1 MNAAQARA
9 RDAWLTLLLAPGV
22 GPVAGM
28 RLIERFGDAETAL
41 AAGPAGWR
49 QAGIAEPLHE
59 ALRAPDPD
67 ALAACRGWL
76 DGDAERTLL
85 SIDDARYP
93 PQLLET
99 GRPPLALFCQG
110 NLALLQREQIAIV
123 GARSASRQGLED
135 ARAFAGELA
144 RQGLVVTSGLA
155 SGIDGAAHA
164 GALDAG
170 GTTIAVAGT
179 GPDRVYPARHRQ
191 LAHRIGAQGLIVS
204 EFPPGTGA
212 KPQHFPQRNRIIA
225 GLSLGTLV
233 VEAAAKSGSLIT
245 ARLAA
250 ELGREVFA
258 IPGSIH
264 KPTARG
270 CHALIREG
278 AQLVETVQ
286 EILAALG
293 RASHAATA
301 TLEDVSDPDA
311 NPALSSGARQT
322 LAAVDDNGTAFDQ
335 LVARTGL
342 DVAALSS
349 ALLEL
354 EIAGLVASEPGGS
367 FSRLRRARP

>member
-1 MNAAQARA
+1 MSPAQESA
-9 RDAWLTLLLAPGV
+9 RDAWLTLLLAPGI

-28 RLIERFGDAETAL
+28 RLIERHGDPEAAL
-41 AAGPAGWR
+41 AAGPSGWR
-49 QAGIAEPLHE
+49 AAGIPEPLFE
-59 ALRAPDPD
+59 ALREPD
-67 ALAACRGWL
+67 AEAMTACRDWL
-76 DGDAERTLL
+76 DGAEDRALL
-85 SIDDARYP
+85 TIDDPRYP
-93 PQLLET
+93 PRLLET

-110 NLALLQREQIAIV
+110 DVDLLMRDQIAIV
-123 GARSASRQGLED
+123 GARAASRQGLED

-144 RQGLVVTSGLA
+144 RQGLVITSGLA

-164 GALDAG
+164 AALDASG
-170 GTTIAVAGT
+170 NTIAVAGT

-245 ARLAA
+245 AKLAA
-250 ELGREVFA
+250 EFGREVFA

-286 EILAALG
+286 EILVALG
-293 RASHAATA
+293 RAAPATTA
-301 TLEDVSDPDA
+301 TLPGVSDPDA
-311 NPALSSGARQT
+311 NPALSGGARQT

-342 DVAALSS
+342 NVAALSS

>member
-1 MNAAQARA
+1 MNTAAART
-9 RDAWLTLLLAPGV
+9 RDAWLKLLLAPGV

-28 RLIERFGDAETAL
+28 RLIDRFGEPEAAL
-41 AAGPAGWR
+41 AAGPSGWR
-49 QAGIAEPLHE
+49 AAGIAEPLFE
-59 ALRAPDPD
+59 GLRAPDTG
-67 ALAACRGWL
+67 ALARCRDWL
-76 DGDAERTLL
+76 DAAEDRSLL
-85 SIDDARYP
+85 PLDDPRYP
-93 PQLLET
+93 ARLLET

-110 NLALLQREQIAIV
+110 DVELLSADQIAIV

-135 ARAFAGELA
+135 ARSFAGELA
-144 RQGLVVTSGLA
+144 RNGLVVTSGMA
-155 SGIDGAAHA
+155 SGVDGAAHA
-164 GALDAG
+164 GALDAEG
-170 GTTIAVAGT
+170 STIAVAGT
-179 GPDRVYPARHRQ
+179 GPDRVYPARHRP
-191 LAHRIGAQGLIVS
+191 LAHRITRNGLIVS

-225 GLSLGTLV
+225 GMSLGVLV

-245 ARLAA
+245 AKLGA
-250 ELGREVFA
+250 EFGREVFA

-264 KPTARG
+264 KATARG

-293 RASHAATA
+293 RGAPDAAATLSA
-301 TLEDVSDPDA
+301 VSDSDA
-311 NPALSSGARQT
+311 SASLSAGARQT

-342 DVAALSS
+342 DVAGLSS

-367 FSRLRRARP
+367 FSRLRRSRP